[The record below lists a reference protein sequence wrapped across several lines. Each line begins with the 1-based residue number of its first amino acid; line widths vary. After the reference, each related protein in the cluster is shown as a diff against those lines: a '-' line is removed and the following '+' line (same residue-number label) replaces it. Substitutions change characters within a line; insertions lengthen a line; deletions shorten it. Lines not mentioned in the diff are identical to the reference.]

1 MKIWIVL
8 LSFAKKVRTITFYA
22 ITVYLLQIIQSY
34 PLLMSFLRDFH
45 LKKNEVDIQAIADL
59 CDFSFYCFS
68 LSLIDEMM
76 ANKIDIYQII
86 KECIEIAYETFS
98 NDMSKTFYLNFKIH
112 RNMMHI
118 EQMLEKLSKTNTYVE
133 ECQHILK
140 DLSVD
145 FANLQCSWEDKLPI
159 LRKIGPKE
167 DDIKEIYPTFTVFT
181 TMLISLCSYLS
192 KSADPIEITSILINF
207 LNKKNLNPDDSPYNL
222 NVEVWPNPI
231 LHYFVYDIIKDKF
244 VEVLTQLSKKFKTTV
259 DQLTILLSIIPLR
272 LVAA

>member
-34 PLLMSFLRDFH
+34 PLLMSFLCDFH

-68 LSLIDEMM
+68 LSLIDEIM

-133 ECQHILK
+133 ECQHIL
-140 DLSVD
+140 
-145 FANLQCSWEDKLPI
+145 
-159 LRKIGPKE
+159 RKIGPKE

-181 TMLISLCSYLS
+181 TMLISFCSYLS